1 MKRVFTRCRRSA
13 LRAAGLARLGR
24 RLLADE
30 SGAEILEYVL
40 IAGLIIAAAIT
51 AVATVGTKV
60 LARWTTVSDSSL

>member
-1 MKRVFTRCRRSA
+1 
-13 LRAAGLARLGR
+13 LARLGR